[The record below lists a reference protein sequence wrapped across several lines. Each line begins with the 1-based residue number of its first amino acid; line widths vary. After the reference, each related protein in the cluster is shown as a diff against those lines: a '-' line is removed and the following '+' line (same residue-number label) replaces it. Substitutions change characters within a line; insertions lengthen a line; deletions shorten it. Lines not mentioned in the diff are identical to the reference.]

1 VIERAPSVAC
11 VAVSL
16 VLLVG
21 VAACG
26 EAGNA
31 APASGSYQDPR
42 WGYSVDIP
50 PGWERAERSL
60 TPNLTDPVE
69 ILVAATYPL
78 ERRRLDC
85 GPLALSG
92 FDEHQVLV
100 MVLERGRDPASTWPD
115 FPPRPTHFHFEP
127 GMGSEFTGCLRTRH
141 GIALRDH
148 WFRFTD
154 AGRHFH
160 VLVAIGESAPPAAER
175 QAYRILDSLRF
186 DPTVKPDWRS
196 SG

>member
-1 VIERAPSVAC
+1 VIERASSAAC
-11 VAVSL
+11 VAVWL
-16 VLLVG
+16 VLLAG
-21 VAACG
+21 TAACG
-26 EAGNA
+26 EAGKA
-31 APASGSYQDPR
+31 APASGTYQDPR

-69 ILVAATYPL
+69 ILAVATYPL
-78 ERRRLDC
+78 ERGRLDC
-85 GPLALSG
+85 GPLVLSG

-100 MVLERGRDPASTWPD
+100 TLLERRRAWTWPD
-115 FPPRPTHFHFEP
+115 FPKRPAHFHFEP
-127 GMGSEFTGCLRTRH
+127 RMGSDFTSCLRTRQ
-141 GIALRDH
+141 GIRLSDH

-175 QAYRILDSLRF
+175 QAYRMLDSLRF
-186 DPTVKPDWRS
+186 DPRHR
-196 SG
+196 